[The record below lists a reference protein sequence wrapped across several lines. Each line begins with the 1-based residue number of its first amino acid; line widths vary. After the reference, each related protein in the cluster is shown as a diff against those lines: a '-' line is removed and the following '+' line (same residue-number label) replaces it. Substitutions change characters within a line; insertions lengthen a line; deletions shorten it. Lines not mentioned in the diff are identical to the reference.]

1 MRAYGLIKAV
11 DGQETWLS
19 ETVAILFEMY
29 EEIRPKLGLFFC
41 ITASNLRFF
50 IQKIRIFDADRT
62 ILSIFQIFS

>member
-29 EEIRPKLGLFFC
+29 EEIRPKLGLFFV
-41 ITASNLRFF
+41 
-50 IQKIRIFDADRT
+50 
-62 ILSIFQIFS
+62 